1 MANKKVKT
9 KTKKKKSGYTAS
21 DIQILSGLEPVRK
34 RPGMYI
40 GSTGPEGVF
49 HLLKEIF
56 GNSIDE
62 ALMGYCNEINISL
75 LPGNRVEIQDNGQG
89 IPIDI
94 HPKTRKSALET
105 IMTYLHAGAKFGGKV
120 YAATG
125 GLHGVG
131 ISVVSALSK
140 YMKVQVCRDGQIYSQ
155 EYSKGKPTTKLKKLG
170 KGKQSGTTIVFEPD
184 PQVFKK
190 IEWNSKKILNYLR
203 QQAYL
208 TKGVKIVFWDK
219 TSKKNSVN
227 SDPYTFYFE
236 GGIMSYI
243 RHLVRG
249 RTLRHPNIFYA
260 QDKKDDV
267 IVEAALVY
275 TKEFESFEGTFAN
288 NVDTSEG
295 GMHLTGFRMALTRTI
310 NEFAKKE
317 GLLKDKD
324 NGLAGKDA
332 REGLTSIISV
342 KVKEPQ
348 FEGQTKRKLGNPE
361 ARTAVAEMISEH
373 FLDFLERN
381 PSDARAIIESALLAQ
396 KAREAAKSAR
406 ETVVRKGILRSLAL
420 PGKLADCSSRKPEKS
435 EIFIVEGQ
443 SAGGCW
449 SGDTNV
455 ALADGRNLSFKKL
468 VKEDKQGKKNF
479 CYTICDNGHIGIAPI
494 LNPRVTKKNAE
505 VIKIVLDNGEGLVCT
520 PEHLFRLVD
529 GSYIPA
535 IQLTSRHNLAPFY
548 RKMSKRQGKYGLD
561 GYEMIFDPR
570 AKKWMYTHILADIYN
585 LRNKIYIASA
595 GKHRHHV
602 DFNKQNNDPTNIQ
615 RLSYKQH
622 MGCHYEYIEH
632 TLRRPDVIKRSIE
645 TRRTDAFRKKIRKI
659 MNHIQ

>member
-1 MANKKVKT
+1 MASKKIKS
-9 KTKKKKSGYTAS
+9 KKKKSGYTAS

-62 ALMGYCNEINISL
+62 AIMGRCNEIVVSL
-75 LPGNRVEIQDNGQG
+75 MPGNRVEIKDNGQG

-94 HPKTRKSALET
+94 HPKTKKSALET

-140 YMKVQVCRDGQIYSQ
+140 YMRVQVCRNGQIYSQ
-155 EYSKGKPTTKLKKLG
+155 EYSEGKPATKLKKLG
-170 KGKQSGTTIVFEPD
+170 KRKQSGTTIIFEPD

-190 IEWNSKKILNYLR
+190 IEWNPKKILNYLR

-219 TSKKNSVN
+219 RNKKDSIGPG
-227 SDPYTFYFE
+227 PYTFYFE
-236 GGIMSYI
+236 GGIVSYI

-249 RTLRHPNIFYA
+249 RTLRNPNIFYT
-260 QDKKDDV
+260 QDKKDDI

-317 GLLKDKD
+317 GLLKNKD
-324 NGLAGKDA
+324 NGLTGKDA
-332 REGLTSIISV
+332 REGLTAIISV
-342 KVKEPQ
+342 KVREPQ

-361 ARTAVAEMISEH
+361 ARTAVAETIFEH

-381 PSDARAIIESALLAQ
+381 PGDARAIIESALLAQ

-406 ETVVRKGILRSLAL
+406 ETVVRKGLLRSLAL
-420 PGKLADCSSRKPEKS
+420 PGKLADCSSKKPEES

-443 SAGGCW
+443 SAGG
-449 SGDTNV
+449 SARQARDRHFQAILPLRGKILNV
-455 ALADGRNLSFKKL
+455 EKARLHRILSSKEIKALIIALGTAIAEDFDISKLRYHRIILTLDADVDGAHIKTLLLTLFYRYLKPLIENGYVYVAQPPLYKIQTGKNIEYVYTEQEKDKAIKKL
-468 VKEDKQGKKNF
+468 SKTRKNIDIQR
-479 CYTICDNGHIGIAPI
+479 YKGLGEMNADELWETTMNPENRTLLKIGIED
-494 LNPRVTKKNAE
+494 AE
-505 VIKIVLDNGEGLVCT
+505 QAD
-520 PEHLFRLVD
+520 R
-529 GSYIPA
+529 
-535 IQLTSRHNLAPFY
+535 
-548 RKMSKRQGKYGLD
+548 
-561 GYEMIFDPR
+561 IFD
-570 AKKWMYTHILADIYN
+570 TL
-585 LRNKIYIASA
+585 
-595 GKHRHHV
+595 
-602 DFNKQNNDPTNIQ
+602 
-615 RLSYKQH
+615 
-622 MGCHYEYIEH
+622 MGEEV
-632 TLRRPDVIKRSIE
+632 LP
-645 TRRTDAFRKKIRKI
+645 RKKF
-659 MNHIQ
+659 IQAYATKVKNLDI